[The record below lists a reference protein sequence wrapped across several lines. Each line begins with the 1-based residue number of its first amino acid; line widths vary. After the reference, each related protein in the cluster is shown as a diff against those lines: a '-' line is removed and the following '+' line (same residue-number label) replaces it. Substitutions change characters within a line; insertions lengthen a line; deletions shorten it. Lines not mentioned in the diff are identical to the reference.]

1 MNKEY
6 NGSNKYYKKNREN
19 ISKNNKLKKLT
30 EEEIEKKRE
39 YQKNYWKNI
48 RKKKLQE
55 EFKLTGT
62 DHMREYSR
70 NRYKKLYKIPDK
82 PKLERK
88 LEKNIIDFI

>member
-6 NGSNKYYKKNREN
+6 KGNNKYYKKNRET
-19 ISKNNKLKKLT
+19 ISNTNKLKKLT

-48 RKKKLQE
+48 RKKKLDKE
-55 EFKLTGT
+55 YKLTGT

-70 NRYKKLYKIPDK
+70 ERYRKLYKIPDK
-82 PKLERK
+82 PKLEK
-88 LEKNIIDFI
+88 KQEKNIIDFI

>member
-6 NGSNKYYKKNREN
+6 KGNNKYYKKNRET
-19 ISKNNKLKKLT
+19 ISKTNKLKKLT

-48 RKKKLQE
+48 RKKKLEQQLKE
-55 EFKLTGT
+55 TGT
-62 DHMREYSR
+62 NDMKEYSR
-70 NRYKKLYKIPDK
+70 MRYRKLYKIQENPTLQK
-82 PKLERK
+82 K